1 MVDCSTLLRRAAE
14 ELVAVVVANVDVED
28 TDGVIVAW
36 TKSVAY
42 TVVN

>member
-14 ELVAVVVANVDVED
+14 ELVAVVVASDDIED
-28 TDGVIVAW
+28 TEGVIVAW

>member
-1 MVDCSTLLRRAAE
+1 MVDCSTLLRRTAE
-14 ELVAVVVANVDVED
+14 ELVAAVVANVDVED
-28 TDGVIVAW
+28 TDGVFVAW